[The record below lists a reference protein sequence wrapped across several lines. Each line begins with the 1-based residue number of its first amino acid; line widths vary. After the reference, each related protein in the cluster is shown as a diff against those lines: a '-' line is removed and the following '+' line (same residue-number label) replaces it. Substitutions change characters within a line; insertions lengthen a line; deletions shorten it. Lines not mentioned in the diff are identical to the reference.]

1 MSLKNKFTDTVA
13 LMIVFISILVVI
25 PLGNQIGFS
34 SVPYPDTSYPGQR
47 PCLVSGEPMLPN
59 QTVVLQSNEDHYQ
72 ATKADCQADV
82 NEEVEYGGFRVINT
96 SEVSGCECFQWI
108 LKN

>member
-1 MSLKNKFTDTVA
+1 MA
-13 LMIVFISILVVI
+13 LMIVLMSVLVII

-34 SVPYPDTSYPGQR
+34 SVAYPDPNPDIQR

-59 QTVVLQSNEDHYQ
+59 QTVIMQSNENSYQ

-82 NEEVEYGGFRVINT
+82 DENVEYYGFRVINT
-96 SEVSGCECFQWI
+96 SEVSGCECFQWT